1 MGFSGGGSNVLKSHT
16 HDGTVVQDG
25 GALNF
30 NNITQS
36 QSAAG
41 EVFYS
46 DGVHLQQLA
55 YPAVPAGET
64 LTAAAASTAP
74 SWAAPGAAGAW
85 ELLDN
90 QTISGTTNTF
100 TVNFSPALTFSDYSF
115 IKCVLTVSETGGTG
129 QTDKCTLVIDGIA
142 GTAYNTQGIQL
153 AGGVITYVNRTSEAN
168 CRIVDGWGVIEAGI
182 VEIEIA
188 LPVYGSANNCAIYH
202 KFASDVKSGFAS
214 SYVTGTGNSISS
226 LEIEVENDG
235 GTPTRE
241 MRLQTYGVKV

>member
-1 MGFSGGGSNVLKSHT
+1 M
-16 HDGTVVQDG
+16 
-25 GALNF
+25 
-30 NNITQS
+30 
-36 QSAAG
+36 
-41 EVFYS
+41 
-46 DGVHLQQLA
+46 
-55 YPAVPAGET
+55 
-64 LTAAAASTAP
+64 
-74 SWAAPGAAGAW
+74 
-85 ELLDN
+85 
-90 QTISGTTNTF
+90 
-100 TVNFSPALTFSDYSF
+100 TFSDYSF

-129 QTDKCTLVIDGIA
+129 QTDKCTLVIDGIG

-153 AGGVITYVNRTSEAN
+153 AGGVLSYINRTGEAN

-182 VEIEIA
+182 VEIEIG
-188 LPVYGSANNCAIYH
+188 LPVYSSANNCAIYH